1 MTTDTEVIVLQSG
14 QVITE
19 YDAPGTPLES
29 GLIYIDDNGVGRSP
43 S

>member
-1 MTTDTEVIVLQSG
+1 VGG

-19 YDAPGTPLES
+19 YDQPGTPFES

-43 S
+43 N